1 MNTTMIIN
9 RMDNWF
15 VFNDVYNDPFF
26 VAITLLERL
35 SGRPKMGLEYNRL
48 DLIGKLK
55 HEKSQKSLES
65 IDKAIILLSS
75 KSLIRIKDDAQKMC
89 SSTLYI
95 TPKGLVT
102 LEKFRKEM
110 KNVHK
115 KN

>member
-1 MNTTMIIN
+1 MNTTMVIN

-15 VFNDVYNDPFF
+15 VFNDVYNDPFY

-35 SGRPKMGLEYNRL
+35 FSRPKMGLEYNRL
-48 DLIGKLK
+48 DIIGKLK

-75 KSLIRIKDDAQKMC
+75 KSLIRIQDNAKKMC
-89 SSTLYI
+89 TSTLYI
-95 TPKGLVT
+95 TPKGVLA
-102 LEKFRKEM
+102 LEEFRKEM
-110 KNVHK
+110 ENVHK